1 MIDFIRY
8 LNNYD
13 LISDFGRTKGFF
25 KGQLSGV
32 MHLTLE
38 EVESL
43 TSISMSR
50 RFQDIDT
57 DNSGT
62 VTRNN
67 CLQKPFLV
75 IWADNPGLNILEIHS
90 CLQQLLK
97 DL

>member
-8 LNNYD
+8 SNNYD

-43 TSISMSR
+43 TSISMS
-50 RFQDIDT
+50 
-57 DNSGT
+57 
-62 VTRNN
+62 
-67 CLQKPFLV
+67 
-75 IWADNPGLNILEIHS
+75 
-90 CLQQLLK
+90 
-97 DL
+97 